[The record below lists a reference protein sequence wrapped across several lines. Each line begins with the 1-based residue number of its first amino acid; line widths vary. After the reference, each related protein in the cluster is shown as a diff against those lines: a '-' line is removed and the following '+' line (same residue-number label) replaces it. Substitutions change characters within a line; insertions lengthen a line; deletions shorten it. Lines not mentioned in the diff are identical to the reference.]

1 MCLILFAWRAHAQH
15 ELIVAANR
23 DEFYERPASAAGF
36 WPDQPHV
43 LAGRDLSAQGTWMG
57 VTRAGRF
64 AAITNFRN
72 PAERNPLAPSRGQL
86 VTAFLIDKREP
97 VAWLKAIAPQAT
109 AYNGFSMLVGDRHSL
124 CFFSNRNGAITTV
137 EPGIHGLS
145 NHLLDTP
152 WPKVEKG
159 KAQLAKLTGEPFD
172 AEAYLTL
179 LADREPA
186 HERQLPDT
194 GVGPESERRL
204 SSIRIVGDGYGTRCS
219 SVLRTSIDGRVEFW
233 ERSYA
238 PDGSAAG
245 TVNYEFMLDDG

>member
-1 MCLILFAWRAHAQH
+1 MCLILFAWRAHARH
-15 ELIVAANR
+15 DLIVAANR

-36 WPDQPHV
+36 WPDQPQL

-57 VTRAGRF
+57 VTRGGRF

-72 PAERNPLAPSRGQL
+72 PAERNPAAPSRGHL
-86 VTAFLIDKREP
+86 VSSFLIDEREP
-97 VAWLKAIAPQAT
+97 AVWLEAIAPQAQV
-109 AYNGFSMLVGDRHSL
+109 YNGFSLLVGNRRSL
-124 CFFSNRNGAITTV
+124 CFFSNRNGAITTL

-159 KAQLAKLTGEPFD
+159 KAQLAKLIQKPFD
-172 AEAYLTL
+172 AQAYLNL

-186 HERQLPDT
+186 SEPQLPDT
-194 GVGPESERRL
+194 GVGPELERRL
-204 SSIRIVGDGYGTRCS
+204 SSIRIAGDGYGTRCS
-219 SVLRTSIDGRVEFW
+219 SVLRISTDASVEFW

-238 PDGSAAG
+238 SDASTTG
-245 TVNYEFMLDDG
+245 TVNYEFMLAGG